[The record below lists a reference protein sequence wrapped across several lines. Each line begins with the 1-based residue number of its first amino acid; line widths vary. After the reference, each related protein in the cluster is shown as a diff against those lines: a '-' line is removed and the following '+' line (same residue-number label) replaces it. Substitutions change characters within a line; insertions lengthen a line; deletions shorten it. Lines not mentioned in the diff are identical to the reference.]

1 MTSCNTNNAAPSA
14 AAPQVV
20 CVERDRLSQEWLP
33 ESGAFPLGWDG
44 FVACLNRARPVL
56 VARQTAEI
64 DTTLKQVIPYVLI
77 ADRQGRLACY
87 QRRGAE
93 KRLTGRW
100 SIGIGGH
107 VDAGDWHEN
116 RSDCGATV
124 LQGMRRELAEELR
137 GPLPER
143 NEFLGVINEELSTVG
158 QVHIGAVFSLQVADP
173 TLIAPGPELN
183 EFHWV
188 AAGELQRH
196 PWTSK
201 LELWSL
207 LALSLWCTR
216 AA

>member
-1 MTSCNTNNAAPSA
+1 MTSGNVQNA
-14 AAPQVV
+14 AAPRAAQQVL
-20 CVERDRLSQEWLP
+20 CVERDRLPRQWLP
-33 ESGAFPLGWDG
+33 ESGACPLAWDG
-44 FVACLNRARPVL
+44 FIAALNQARPGF
-56 VARQTAEI
+56 ADRQATET

-77 ADRQGRLACY
+77 ADLQGRLACY

-107 VDAGDWHEN
+107 IDAGDWHEN

-137 GPLPER
+137 GSLPEK
-143 NEFLGVINEELSTVG
+143 NEFLGVINEELSAVG
-158 QVHIGAVFSLQVADP
+158 QVHIGAVFSLQAADP

-188 AAGELQRH
+188 AAGDLHRPLWESR
-196 PWTSK
+196 
-201 LELWSL
+201 LELWSV
-207 LALSLWCTR
+207 LALSLWRGR
-216 AA
+216 AT